1 MYEGR
6 IMAQRLAAQAIP
18 IDLFTDSGLLA
29 SLPGADLVLVGCD
42 AFFPDGFVNKVG
54 THALLRMA
62 RIAAVPAY
70 VVADSFKFLPSA
82 AVRSFSIREEK
93 SSEVMKRSA
102 NNLRIRNFY
111 FEKTPLQ
118 ACSGLITEGGLWSAE
133 NVPGLLRAMA
143 SGASLRYAQ
152 RRRRRGNLSR
162 GRKT

>member
-1 MYEGR
+1 
-6 IMAQRLAAQAIP
+6 MAQRLAAQAIP

-62 RIAAVPAY
+62 RIAVVPAY

-111 FEKTPLQ
+111 FEKTSLR
-118 ACSGLITEGGLWSAE
+118 ACSGLITEGGLWPAE
-133 NVPGLLRAMA
+133 NVPELLRAME

-152 RRRRRGNLSR
+152 KRSCRGHR
-162 GRKT
+162 YR